1 MGRVKVC
8 FGILIAIILLGIS
21 GILIIDYKT
30 DGIIK
35 LIDET
40 KMYSDSGDTQSA
52 LESVSKLERAWHKY
66 HKTASILVRN
76 DKISAVQES
85 ISRLRPLIEKEND
98 ELNAEFANARG
109 NLEWIVESEIPRFTN
124 IF

>member
-40 KMYSDSGDTQSA
+40 KMYSDSGDTENA
-52 LESVSKLERAWHKY
+52 LESVGKLEEKWYRY
-66 HKTASILVRN
+66 HKLASILVRN
-76 DKISAVQES
+76 EKISAVQES

-109 NLEWIVESEIPRFTN
+109 NLEWIVESEIPGFTN

>member
-40 KMYSDSGDTQSA
+40 KMYSDSRDTESA
-52 LESVSKLERAWHKY
+52 LESVGKLEEKWYKY
-66 HKTASILVRN
+66 HKLASIFVRN
-76 DKISAVQES
+76 EKISAVQES

-109 NLEWIVESEIPRFTN
+109 NLEWIVESEIPGFTN